1 MNLENIRE
9 QIDEIDNQLI
19 ALFKQRM
26 EAVTEV
32 AKYKKENNLPVF
44 SRKREREILNRISLL
59 TGEDMAVYARTLYNT
74 IFDIS
79 RSYETK
85 KINDV
90 SNTVKKIKHVI
101 ETTDKV
107 LPSTAT
113 VACQGTEGAYS
124 EEATGKLFANP
135 SVMYFEKFKGV
146 FEAVRQGVCRYG
158 VLPIENSVHGSVSEV
173 IDLMAEY
180 DFNIVKSA
188 KVQINHVLLAK
199 SDTTEIKEIFSHRQA
214 IGQCEKYLKSLEGV
228 KITVVENTAVAAK
241 MVAESDR
248 RDVAS
253 ISSPAC
259 ADIYGLKII
268 NSNIKDS
275 DNNYTRFICI
285 SRDMEIY
292 PGADKITVMLR
303 LQHQP
308 GSLYNLIAKF
318 ASVGVNLTKIESR
331 PIAGLDFE
339 FMFLLDM
346 NVSVYSGEFMSLI
359 TELENSSSGFR
370 FLGAYTEN

>member
-1 MNLENIRE
+1 MDLGNIRE
-9 QIDEIDNQLI
+9 QIDEIDNQI
-19 ALFKQRM
+19 ISLFKKRM

-59 TGEDMAVYARTLYNT
+59 TGEEMAVYARTLYNT

-90 SNTVKKIKHVI
+90 SETVKKIEAVI
-101 ETTDKV
+101 AATDKR
-107 LPSTAT
+107 LPSAAT

-135 SVMYFEKFKGV
+135 SVMYFDDFKGV
-146 FEAVRQGVCRYG
+146 FEAVNHGVCRYG

-188 KVQINHVLLAK
+188 KVQINHVLLTKKGAK
-199 SDTTEIKEIFSHRQA
+199 EIKEIFSHRQA

-228 KITVVENTAVAAK
+228 KVTVVQNTAVAAR

-248 RDVAS
+248 DDVAS

-259 ADIYGLKII
+259 AEIYGLQIV

-285 SRDMEIY
+285 SKNMEIY
-292 PGADKITVMLR
+292 PGADKITVMLK

-331 PIAGLDFE
+331 PIPGLDFE

-346 NVSVYSGEFMSLI
+346 NVSVYSEEFLALI

>member
-1 MNLENIRE
+1 MDLENIRQ
-9 QIDEIDNQLI
+9 QIDQIDNQI
-19 ALFKQRM
+19 ISLFKKRM

-85 KINDV
+85 KINDG
-90 SNTVKKIKHVI
+90 SKTVQKIEEVI
-101 ETTDKV
+101 ETTGKM
-107 LPSTAT
+107 LPAAAT

-124 EEATGKLFANP
+124 EEATGKFFANP
-135 SVMYFEKFKGV
+135 SVMYFEKFRGV
-146 FEAVRQGVCRYG
+146 FEAVKQGVCRYG
-158 VLPIENSVHGSVSEV
+158 VLPVENSVHGSVSEV

-188 KVQINHVLLAK
+188 KVQINHVLLGK
-199 SDTTEIKEIFSHRQA
+199 DGTKEIKEIFSHRQA
-214 IGQCEKYLKSLEGV
+214 IGQCEKYFKSLEGV
-228 KITVVENTAVAAK
+228 KITVVENTAVAAR

-248 RDVAS
+248 DDVAS

-259 ADIYGLKII
+259 ADIYGLQII
-268 NSNIKDS
+268 NANIKDS

-285 SRDMEIY
+285 SKDMEIY
-292 PGADKITVMLR
+292 PGADKTTVMLR

-346 NVSVYSGEFMSLI
+346 NVSVYSEEFVALI
-359 TELENSSSGFR
+359 TDLENSSSSFR
-370 FLGAYTEN
+370 FLGAYTEI

>member
-1 MNLENIRE
+1 MDLGNIRE
-9 QIDEIDNQLI
+9 QIDEIDNQI
-19 ALFKQRM
+19 ISLFKKRM
-26 EAVTEV
+26 EAVTNV
-32 AKYKKENNLPVF
+32 AIYKKENNLPVF

-59 TGEDMAVYARTLYNT
+59 TGEEMAVYARTLYNT

-85 KINDV
+85 KINDI
-90 SNTVKKIKHVI
+90 SETVKRIESVI
-101 ETTDKV
+101 ESTDKM

-135 SVMYFEKFKGV
+135 SVMYFESFKGV
-146 FEAVRQGVCRYG
+146 FEAVKNGVCRYG

-180 DFNIVKSA
+180 DFNIVRSA

-199 SDTTEIKEIFSHRQA
+199 KGTKEIKEIFSHRQA
-214 IGQCEKYLKSLEGV
+214 IGQCDRYLDGV
-228 KITVVENTAVAAK
+228 KVTVVQNTAVAAR
-241 MVAESDR
+241 MVAESNR
-248 RDVAS
+248 NDVAS

-259 ADIYGLKII
+259 AEIYGLNIM

-285 SRDMEIY
+285 SKNMEIY
-292 PGADKITVMLR
+292 PGADKITVMLK

-331 PIAGLDFE
+331 PIPGLDFE

-346 NVSVYSGEFMSLI
+346 NVSVYSEEFMALVAD
-359 TELENSSSGFR
+359 LESSSSDFR

>member
-1 MNLENIRE
+1 MDLGNIRE
-9 QIDEIDNQLI
+9 QIDEIDNQII
-19 ALFKQRM
+19 ALFKKRM
-26 EAVTEV
+26 EAVTNV
-32 AKYKKENNLPVF
+32 AIYKKENNLPVF

-59 TGEDMAVYARTLYNT
+59 TGEEMAVYARTLYNT

-90 SNTVKKIKHVI
+90 SETVKKIEAVI
-101 ETTDKV
+101 ESTGKM
-107 LPSTAT
+107 LPSAAT

-135 SVMYFEKFKGV
+135 SVMYFDDFKGV
-146 FEAVRQGVCRYG
+146 FEAVKHGVCRYG

-173 IDLMAEY
+173 IDLMAQY
-180 DFNIVKSA
+180 DFNIVRSA

-199 SDTTEIKEIFSHRQA
+199 KGTKEIKEIFSHRQA
-214 IGQCEKYLKSLEGV
+214 IGQCERYLKSLEGV
-228 KITVVENTAVAAK
+228 KVTVVQNTAVAAR

-248 RDVAS
+248 DDVAS

-259 ADIYGLKII
+259 AEIYGLNIM

-285 SRDMEIY
+285 SKNMEIY
-292 PGADKITVMLR
+292 PGADKITVMLK

-331 PIAGLDFE
+331 PIPGLDFE

-346 NVSVYSGEFMSLI
+346 NVSVYSEEFMALVAD
-359 TELENSSSGFR
+359 LESSSSDFR
-370 FLGAYTEN
+370 FLGAYTEH